1 MKKVLFYSSVPSKK
15 LFYTQRFYY
24 IDISLLQDL
33 GCEVILSNHIL
44 DALLFWK
51 YDFVF
56 AYFYRKSFFVG
67 LLARLLRKNVYFT
80 GGIDDLDKEYASFM
94 RYHIQKIFMKLCYFV
109 ATSCIIVSKADM
121 NNVIKVLRTKNKLS
135 YSEHTIDITNFMKD
149 EIVKENFFTTIVWMG
164 NVNNVKR
171 KGVDIALYV
180 FSVLKQNTLFSDYK
194 FIIIGKVGEG
204 TSYLRSLIVKY
215 NLTNDVI
222 ITDEISE
229 TSKIDY
235 LKRSK
240 YYFQLSF
247 YEGFGLAALEA
258 LVAKNIVIHSA
269 KGGLSN
275 PVFASGIHFNI
286 EHDKR
291 IESRKL
297 LDTLTYY
304 TSSKEEANVQYMYQ
318 YYNNKR
324 RKDDFMKIIIDLIF

>member
-1 MKKVLFYSSVPSKK
+1 
-15 LFYTQRFYY
+15 
-24 IDISLLQDL
+24 
-33 GCEVILSNHIL
+33 
-44 DALLFWK
+44 
-51 YDFVF
+51 
-56 AYFYRKSFFVG
+56 
-67 LLARLLRKNVYFT
+67 
-80 GGIDDLDKEYASFM
+80 
-94 RYHIQKIFMKLCYFV
+94 
-109 ATSCIIVSKADM
+109 
-121 NNVIKVLRTKNKLS
+121 
-135 YSEHTIDITNFMKD
+135 
-149 EIVKENFFTTIVWMG
+149 MG

-180 FSVLKQNTLFSDYK
+180 FSILKQNTLFSDYK

-304 TSSKEEANVQYMYQ
+304 TSSKQEANVQYMYQ

>member
-1 MKKVLFYSSVPSKK
+1 MLGMSSEIGGYFSLELNQREKNSFHSGGIYLNSGRNALEYILRSLPRISKLWIPYFTCDVVLEP
-15 LFYTQRFYY
+15 
-24 IDISLLQDL
+24 
-33 GCEVILSNHIL
+33 
-44 DALLFWK
+44 
-51 YDFVF
+51 
-56 AYFYRKSFFVG
+56 
-67 LLARLLRKNVYFT
+67 LRK
-80 GGIDDLDKEYASFM
+80 LD
-94 RYHIQKIFMKLCYFV
+94 
-109 ATSCIIVSKADM
+109 
-121 NNVIKVLRTKNKLS
+121 KLS

-180 FSVLKQNTLFSDYK
+180 FSILKQNTLFSDYK

-304 TSSKEEANVQYMYQ
+304 TSSKQEANVQYMYQ